1 MARWPLDRLLKLGAV
16 PVVTAGRIQMTT
28 GMTEA
33 DRTIDYEAL
42 AQDAMRGLVRTVLTK
57 AAKLGLPG
65 EHHFYI
71 SFDTLAPGAFIS
83 KRLREKYPDEM
94 TIVLQHRFWD
104 LAVTDERF
112 EVKLTFDGIPER
124 LVVPFNAIKVFFD
137 PSVRFSLQFE
147 GPEAAGESARG
158 RSGNEDMID
167 SPQTGAASGGATP
180 TALRAATTRTAS
192 ERKVRTT
199 AAARKS
205 RDRGDD
211 TPPPPAEA
219 TRPGPRLAKSDMS
232 RVEPAKAEA
241 RVEKTVEKPA
251 EKALAEAD
259 KSEAPAAAPPS
270 TGAQVVQL
278 DKFRKK

>member
-1 MARWPLDRLLKLGAV
+1 
-16 PVVTAGRIQMTT
+16 MTT
-28 GMTEA
+28 GMSEA

-147 GPEAAGESARG
+147 GPDAAGESARG
-158 RSGNEDMID
+158 RSGNEDMIEG
-167 SPQTGAASGGATP
+167 PRTGATTGGAAPTP
-180 TALRAATTRTAS
+180 MRATTTRTAS

-199 AAARKS
+199 AAARKG
-205 RDRGDD
+205 RDRDD
-211 TPPPPAEA
+211 APAAAEPVR
-219 TRPGPRLAKSDMS
+219 TGPRLAKSDMS
-232 RVEPAKAEA
+232 KVEPVKADPKP
-241 RVEKTVEKPA
+241 EKVAEKPV
-251 EKALAEAD
+251 D
-259 KSEAPAAAPPS
+259 KDVDVAAAAPVPVAVPS

>member
-1 MARWPLDRLLKLGAV
+1 
-16 PVVTAGRIQMTT
+16 MTGIT
-28 GMTEA
+28 NA
-33 DRTIDYEAL
+33 DREIDYEAL
-42 AQDAMRGLVRTVLTK
+42 AQDAMRGLVRNVLTK

-147 GPEAAGESARG
+147 GPDAGDGATRNAARLN
-158 RSGNEDMID
+158 GNED
-167 SPQTGAASGGATP
+167 AADGPAPTP
-180 TALRAATTRTAS
+180 MRAATTRTVS

-205 RDRGDD
+205 RDRADD
-211 TPPPPAEA
+211 AAPPAPEPMRA
-219 TRPGPRLAKSDMS
+219 GPRLAKSDMS
-232 RVEPAKAEA
+232 KVEQKPFAEPAKPEP
-241 RVEKTVEKPA
+241 VHVD
-251 EKALAEAD
+251 KASD
-259 KSEAPAAAPPS
+259 KAVMVPPAADAAVVPS
-270 TGAQVVQL
+270 SGAQVVQL

>member
-1 MARWPLDRLLKLGAV
+1 
-16 PVVTAGRIQMTT
+16 MTGT
-28 GMTEA
+28 SDV

-42 AQDAMRGLVRTVLTK
+42 AQDAMRGLVRTVLTR
-57 AAKLGLPG
+57 AAKIGLPG

-147 GPEAAGESARG
+147 GPEGGEAGRSTARG
-158 RSGNEDMID
+158 LGGNEDTAD
-167 SPQTGAASGGATP
+167 GSAPTP
-180 TALRAATTRTAS
+180 LRASTTRTVS

-205 RDRGDD
+205 RDRDEGMA
-211 TPPPPAEA
+211 PVEPAR
-219 TRPGPRLAKSDMS
+219 TGPRLAKSDMS
-232 RVEPAKAEA
+232 KIEPQPAAQTAKPETKIVRAAE
-241 RVEKTVEKPA
+241 RPPEQ
-251 EKALAEAD
+251 
-259 KSEAPAAAPPS
+259 APAVAAPELPAS
-270 TGAQVVQL
+270 AATETETESPAQTGAQVVQL

>member
-1 MARWPLDRLLKLGAV
+1 
-16 PVVTAGRIQMTT
+16 MTGT
-28 GMTEA
+28 SDV

-57 AAKLGLPG
+57 AAKVGLPG

-147 GPEAAGESARG
+147 GPEPTGDARG
-158 RSGNEDMID
+158 AARGLGGNEDMVD
-167 SPQTGAASGGATP
+167 GPAP
-180 TALRAATTRTAS
+180 TQLRATTTRTAS

-205 RDRGDD
+205 RDRDD
-211 TPPPPAEA
+211 GAAPLAEVP
-219 TRPGPRLAKSDMS
+219 RPGPRLAKSDMS
-232 RVEPAKAEA
+232 KVEP
-241 RVEKTVEKPA
+241 
-251 EKALAEAD
+251 LAQQPP
-259 KSEAPAAAPPS
+259 APAQKGEAKPEPKSARTQDRPSERPVQPAAPIAAVADAASAVPAPVALPDAGAPN
-270 TGAQVVQL
+270 TGGQVVQL

>member
-1 MARWPLDRLLKLGAV
+1 MA
-16 PVVTAGRIQMTT
+16 T

-33 DRTIDYEAL
+33 DRTIDYEEL
-42 AQDAMRGLVRTVLTK
+42 AQDAMRGLVRTVLTN

-147 GPEAAGESARG
+147 GPDAAGESARG
-158 RSGNEDMID
+158 RSGNEDSAD
-167 SPQTGAASGGATP
+167 GPSPTP
-180 TALRAATTRTAS
+180 MRATTTRSVS

-205 RDRGDD
+205 RDRVGDD
-211 TPPPPAEA
+211 APAAVEPA
-219 TRPGPRLAKSDMS
+219 RAGPRLAKSDMS
-232 RVEPAKAEA
+232 RVEPVKSEPPRLDAKPERAA
-241 RVEKTVEKPA
+241 EKPA
-251 EKALAEAD
+251 EKA
-259 KSEAPAAAPPS
+259 PAAAPAAIDQAPAPS
-270 TGAQVVQL
+270 TGGQVVQL

>member
-1 MARWPLDRLLKLGAV
+1 
-16 PVVTAGRIQMTT
+16 MTT
-28 GMTEA
+28 GMTDA

-57 AAKLGLPG
+57 AAKVGLPG

-124 LVVPFNAIKVFFD
+124 LVVPFTAIKVFFD

-158 RSGNEDMID
+158 RSRNEDVAD
-167 SPQTGAASGGATP
+167 GPAPTP
-180 TALRAATTRTAS
+180 MRAATTRTSS
-192 ERKVRTT
+192 ERKARTT
-199 AAARKS
+199 AAARKG
-205 RDRGDD
+205 RDRVGDEA
-211 TPPPPAEA
+211 PAVAEA
-219 TRPGPRLAKSDMS
+219 PRPGPRLAKSDMS
-232 RVEPAKAEA
+232 RVEPVKAEPA
-241 RVEKTVEKPA
+241 KVEAKPEKTADKPA
-251 EKALAEAD
+251 EKVVETVAASAPAL
-259 KSEAPAAAPPS
+259 PAAAPS
-270 TGAQVVQL
+270 GGAQVVQL

>member
-1 MARWPLDRLLKLGAV
+1 
-16 PVVTAGRIQMTT
+16 MTGT
-28 GMTEA
+28 TDV

-57 AAKLGLPG
+57 AAKVGLPG

-147 GPEAAGESARG
+147 GPDPAGDTRGAARG
-158 RSGNEDMID
+158 LGGNEDMVD
-167 SPQTGAASGGATP
+167 GPAP
-180 TALRAATTRTAS
+180 TQLRATTTRSAS

-211 TPPPPAEA
+211 GMSAAPAEPP
-219 TRPGPRLAKSDMS
+219 RPGPRLAKSDMS
-232 RVEPAKAEA
+232 KVEPLPAKAA
-241 RVEKTVEKPA
+241 AKA
-251 EKALAEAD
+251 EPKIVSASDSPRERLTETAPVAAAPVAVADAPLAAPD
-259 KSEAPAAAPPS
+259 PAAAPQ

>member
-1 MARWPLDRLLKLGAV
+1 
-16 PVVTAGRIQMTT
+16 MTT
-28 GMTEA
+28 GMSDV

-57 AAKLGLPG
+57 AAKVGLPG

-158 RSGNEDMID
+158 RSGNEDMIEGPR
-167 SPQTGAASGGATP
+167 SGATTGGATP
-180 TALRAATTRTAS
+180 TPMRATTTRTAS

-199 AAARKS
+199 AAARKG
-205 RDRGDD
+205 RDRADD
-211 TPPPPAEA
+211 VPVAEPVR
-219 TRPGPRLAKSDMS
+219 TGPRLAKSDMS
-232 RVEPAKAEA
+232 KVEPVKADTKT
-241 RVEKTVEKPA
+241 EKMAEKPA
-251 EKALAEAD
+251 EKDLAEA
-259 KSEAPAAAPPS
+259 ATAAPQAPLAVPS

>member
-1 MARWPLDRLLKLGAV
+1 
-16 PVVTAGRIQMTT
+16 MTT
-28 GMTEA
+28 GMSDA

-57 AAKLGLPG
+57 AAKVGLPG

-167 SPQTGAASGGATP
+167 GPRAGATTGGATP
-180 TALRAATTRTAS
+180 TPMRATTTRTAS

-199 AAARKS
+199 AAARKG
-205 RDRGDD
+205 RDREEM
-211 TPPPPAEA
+211 PAAAEPVR
-219 TRPGPRLAKSDMS
+219 TGPRLAKSDMS
-232 RVEPAKAEA
+232 KVEPVKAEVKPDKA
-241 RVEKTVEKPA
+241 TEKPV
-251 EKALAEAD
+251 ERDLAEVAT
-259 KSEAPAAAPPS
+259 AAPSAPQAPVAAPS

>member
-1 MARWPLDRLLKLGAV
+1 
-16 PVVTAGRIQMTT
+16 MTT
-28 GMTEA
+28 GTSDA

-158 RSGNEDMID
+158 RSGNEDMVD
-167 SPQTGAASGGATP
+167 GPRAGLGTSPTPMRAT
-180 TALRAATTRTAS
+180 TTRTAS

-199 AAARKS
+199 AAARKG
-205 RDRGDD
+205 RDRADEA
-211 TPPPPAEA
+211 PFVAEA
-219 TRPGPRLAKSDMS
+219 VRTGPRLAKSDMS
-232 RVEPAKAEA
+232 KVEPIK
-241 RVEKTVEKPA
+241 VEPKSGNAAEKPVEHNEA
-251 EKALAEAD
+251 GGSAPVALP
-259 KSEAPAAAPPS
+259 APAVVADQS
-270 TGAQVVQL
+270 SGQNSGTGAQVVQL

>member
-1 MARWPLDRLLKLGAV
+1 
-16 PVVTAGRIQMTT
+16 MTGT
-28 GMTEA
+28 SDV

-42 AQDAMRGLVRTVLTK
+42 AQDAMRGLVRTVLTR
-57 AAKLGLPG
+57 AAKVGLPG

-147 GPEAAGESARG
+147 GPETAGDARG
-158 RSGNEDMID
+158 AARGLGGNEDMVD
-167 SPQTGAASGGATP
+167 GPAP
-180 TALRAATTRTAS
+180 TQLRASTTRTAS

-211 TPPPPAEA
+211 GMAAAPAELP
-219 TRPGPRLAKSDMS
+219 RPGPRLAKSDMS
-232 RVEPAKAEA
+232 KVEPPSA
-241 RVEKTVEKPA
+241 KPA
-251 EKALAEAD
+251 ATPEPRVVPASDSRRERVTETPPAVAAPVVVAD
-259 KSEAPAAAPPS
+259 APLAAADLAAVPNNPQ

>member
-1 MARWPLDRLLKLGAV
+1 
-16 PVVTAGRIQMTT
+16 MTT
-28 GMTEA
+28 GTTDA

-42 AQDAMRGLVRTVLTK
+42 AQDAMRGLVRTVLIK

-167 SPQTGAASGGATP
+167 APRTGASATP
-180 TALRAATTRTAS
+180 MRATTRTPT

-199 AAARKS
+199 SAARKG
-205 RDRGDD
+205 RDRADEA
-211 TPPPPAEA
+211 PAAAEPVR
-219 TRPGPRLAKSDMS
+219 TGPRLAKSDMS
-232 RVEPAKAEA
+232 KVEPPRVEAQKIEATKAEP
-241 RVEKTVEKPA
+241 KTEHAVDKPA
-251 EKALAEAD
+251 EQDAAV
-259 KSEAPAAAPPS
+259 AAPPAPTGPVAVPS

>member
-1 MARWPLDRLLKLGAV
+1 LKQAGWPLDRLLMLGGG
-16 PVVTAGRIQMTT
+16 PVVTAGGIQMTT
-28 GMTEA
+28 GMSDA

-167 SPQTGAASGGATP
+167 GPRTGATSGGAAPTP
-180 TALRAATTRTAS
+180 MRATTTRTAS

-199 AAARKS
+199 AAARKG
-205 RDRGDD
+205 RDRGDEA
-211 TPPPPAEA
+211 PAAAEPVR
-219 TRPGPRLAKSDMS
+219 TGPRLAKSDMS
-232 RVEPAKAEA
+232 KVEPAKAD
-241 RVEKTVEKPA
+241 VKPVA
-251 EKALAEAD
+251 APAV
-259 KSEAPAAAPPS
+259 PAAAPS

>member
-1 MARWPLDRLLKLGAV
+1 
-16 PVVTAGRIQMTT
+16 MTT
-28 GMTEA
+28 GMSDA

-57 AAKLGLPG
+57 AAKVGLPG

-158 RSGNEDMID
+158 RSGNEDIID
-167 SPQTGAASGGATP
+167 TPRIGGSPATP
-180 TALRAATTRTAS
+180 MRATATRSTP

-199 AAARKS
+199 AAARKG
-205 RDRGDD
+205 RDRSDD
-211 TPPPPAEA
+211 TPPAEPAR
-219 TRPGPRLAKSDMS
+219 TGPRLAKSDMS
-232 RVEPAKAEA
+232 KVEPVTSKPEKV
-241 RVEKTVEKPA
+241 VEKITEHDEGKVVAPV
-251 EKALAEAD
+251 
-259 KSEAPAAAPPS
+259 SSPAPAIVSAPPAPS

>member
-1 MARWPLDRLLKLGAV
+1 
-16 PVVTAGRIQMTT
+16 MTT
-28 GMTEA
+28 GMTDA

-42 AQDAMRGLVRTVLTK
+42 AQDAMRGLVRAVLTK

-83 KRLREKYPDEM
+83 KRLREKYPEEM

-124 LVVPFNAIKVFFD
+124 LVVPFNSIKVFFD

-158 RSGNEDMID
+158 RSGNEDMIG
-167 SPQTGAASGGATP
+167 SPPASGGATP
-180 TALRAATTRTAS
+180 TPMRAATTRTAS

-211 TPPPPAEA
+211 APPPAEA
-219 TRPGPRLAKSDMS
+219 ARPGPRLAKSDMS
-232 RVEPAKAEA
+232 RVEPVKAEA
-241 RVEKTVEKPA
+241 RVEKAVEKPV
-251 EKALAEAD
+251 EKVLTAAD
-259 KSEAPAAAPPS
+259 KPSAAEAPAAAPS

>member
-1 MARWPLDRLLKLGAV
+1 
-16 PVVTAGRIQMTT
+16 MTT
-28 GMTEA
+28 GITNA

-42 AQDAMRGLVRTVLTK
+42 AQDAMRGLVRAVLTR

-147 GPEAAGESARG
+147 GPETVGETARG
-158 RSGNEDMID
+158 RSGNEDTVD
-167 SPQTGAASGGATP
+167 GPAPSPMRVT
-180 TALRAATTRTAS
+180 TTRTAS

-199 AAARKS
+199 SAARKS

-211 TPPPPAEA
+211 ALAAPEPV
-219 TRPGPRLAKSDMS
+219 RPGPRLAKSDMS
-232 RVEPAKAEA
+232 KVEQPASATPPSRFEPKAEPKVDTQRA
-241 RVEKTVEKPA
+241 DKPA
-251 EKALAEAD
+251 AIAPPAPPVHAV
-259 KSEAPAAAPPS
+259 EAPAVAQQG
-270 TGAQVVQL
+270 GAQVVQL

>member
-1 MARWPLDRLLKLGAV
+1 
-16 PVVTAGRIQMTT
+16 MTT

-42 AQDAMRGLVRTVLTK
+42 AQDAMRGLVRAVLTT
-57 AAKLGLPG
+57 AAKVGLPG

-158 RSGNEDMID
+158 RSGNED
-167 SPQTGAASGGATP
+167 SANGPAPTP
-180 TALRAATTRTAS
+180 MRATTTRSAS

-199 AAARKS
+199 AAARKG
-205 RDRGDD
+205 RDRVGDEA
-211 TPPPPAEA
+211 PATIESA
-219 TRPGPRLAKSDMS
+219 RAGPRLAKSDMS
-232 RVEPAKAEA
+232 RVEPVK
-241 RVEKTVEKPA
+241 VEPTTVDVKTERAVEKPVA
-251 EKALAEAD
+251 KLPVTG
-259 KSEAPAAAPPS
+259 PAAAAEPAQPAPS